1 VSYGAVIIS
10 FLGATHWGVAITRVN
25 TPRATS
31 RMLFAVLPAL
41 FGWIAML
48 LPQATGLFVILV
60 SLGAI
65 YFVDRCWGELH
76 DRYLSLRRRLTLVA
90 SISVALVLI
99 FTYGSMLNV

>member
-1 VSYGAVIIS
+1 
-10 FLGATHWGVAITRVN
+10 
-25 TPRATS
+25 
-31 RMLFAVLPAL
+31 MLFAVLPAL

-90 SISVALVLI
+90 SMSVALVLI
-99 FTYGSMLNV
+99 FTYGSMLDV